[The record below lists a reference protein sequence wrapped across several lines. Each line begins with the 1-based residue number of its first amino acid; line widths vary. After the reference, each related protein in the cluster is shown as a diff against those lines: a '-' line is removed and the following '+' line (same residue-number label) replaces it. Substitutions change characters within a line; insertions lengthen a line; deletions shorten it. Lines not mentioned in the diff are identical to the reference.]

1 MTRWLCI
8 SSSSLPFK
16 LSITS
21 TWLFLCL
28 GSEYPPI
35 LYSVPTPDRSIYC
48 CERLLKFYLIL
59 FASTFAS
66 RLFQALTLCTPLYS
80 VPLFTKKKMLSLQA
94 KGCDYFFEN
103 LVQKGGGAEPL
114 CKLVIA
120 LASITNVNFN
130 FISSPMSFWSFGNYI
145 LRIIRIWSL
154 LGVFCI
160 LAIWA
165 LFSYN
170 AINSVWAFLTV
181 LL

>member
-1 MTRWLCI
+1 
-8 SSSSLPFK
+8 
-16 LSITS
+16 
-21 TWLFLCL
+21 
-28 GSEYPPI
+28 
-35 LYSVPTPDRSIYC
+35 
-48 CERLLKFYLIL
+48 
-59 FASTFAS
+59 
-66 RLFQALTLCTPLYS
+66 
-80 VPLFTKKKMLSLQA
+80 MLSLQA

-170 AINSVWAFLTV
+170 AINSV
-181 LL
+181 